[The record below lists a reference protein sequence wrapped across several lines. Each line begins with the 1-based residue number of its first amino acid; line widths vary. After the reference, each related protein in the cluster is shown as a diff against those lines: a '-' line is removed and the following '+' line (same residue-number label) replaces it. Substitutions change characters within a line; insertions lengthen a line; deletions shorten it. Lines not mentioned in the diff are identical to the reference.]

1 MVEERVS
8 GRPPLRFDRR
18 EFAGAF
24 GDLGTDF
31 PLLVGLTVACGL
43 DGASVFAVAGALQI
57 ATGLVYRMP
66 MPVEPLKA
74 MAALA
79 IAQKLAPGVLAG
91 GGLAIGAMML
101 LLTATGLLE
110 ALARAV
116 PKTVVRG
123 IQCGLGLQL
132 AALAAREF
140 LPAGGPAG
148 WVLAGVS
155 ALIVVALMGHE
166 KFPPALLV
174 IGLGLAY
181 ALATGLDARALAG
194 GFAFK
199 LPVFAAPSAA
209 NLATGFVL
217 LALPQLPLSLANSV
231 LATRQVSVD
240 LFPDRAPS
248 VRKIGFTYAAMNLV
262 APLFGGVPACHG
274 SGGMA
279 GHYAFGAR
287 TGGSVVIYGG
297 IFLMLGL
304 LFGGSFSEI
313 VRSFPRPML
322 GVLLAFEGLSMMGL
336 VRDQAGDRQDFALVL
351 LLALIAAFTPYG
363 YLTAMVAGVAL
374 HALKTRVGLRT
385 LR

>member
-1 MVEERVS
+1 MS
-8 GRPPLRFDRR
+8 ARPPLRFDRR
-18 EFAGAF
+18 ELAGAF

-31 PLLVGLTVACGL
+31 PLLVGLTLACGL
-43 DGASVFAVAGALQI
+43 DGGAVLAVAGALQI
-57 ATGLVYRMP
+57 ATALAYRMP

-140 LPAGGPAG
+140 LPAAGAPG
-148 WVLAGVS
+148 WVLAAIS
-155 ALIVVALMGHE
+155 AIIIIALMGHE
-166 KFPPALLV
+166 RVPPALLIV
-174 IGLGLAY
+174 GLGLAY
-181 ALATGLDARALAG
+181 AFAHGLDVHALAG
-194 GFAFK
+194 WAGFHLPAFA
-199 LPVFAAPSAA
+199 PPSAG
-209 NLATGFVL
+209 NVATGFVL

-248 VRKIGFTYAAMNLV
+248 VRKIGFTYAAMNLI
-262 APLFGGVPACHG
+262 APLFGGVPSCHG

-297 IFLMLGL
+297 LFLMIGL
-304 LFGGSFSEI
+304 FFGGAFAQVI
-313 VRSFPRPML
+313 QAFPKPML
-322 GVLLAFEGLSMMGL
+322 GVLLVFEGLAMIGL
-336 VRDQAGDRQDFALVL
+336 IRDQAGDRRDFALVL

-363 YLTAMVAGVAL
+363 YLTALVAGVAL
-374 HALKTRVGLRT
+374 HALKARIGLQT

>member
-1 MVEERVS
+1 MS

-18 EFAGAF
+18 ELAGAF

-31 PLLVGLTVACGL
+31 PLLVGLTLACGL
-43 DGASVFAVAGALQI
+43 DGGSVFAVAGALQI
-57 ATGLVYRMP
+57 AAALIYRMP

-101 LLTATGLLE
+101 VLTATGLLE

-148 WVLAGVS
+148 WVLAAVS
-155 ALIVVALMGHE
+155 AIIVIALMGHE
-166 KFPPALLV
+166 RVPPALIV
-174 IGLGLAY
+174 VGLGLAY
-181 ALATGLDARALAG
+181 ALAHGLDVHALARG
-194 GFAFK
+194 TGFHLPAFA
-199 LPVFAAPSAA
+199 PPSAA
-209 NLATGFVL
+209 NLVTGFVL

-248 VRKIGFTYAAMNLV
+248 VRKIGFTYAAMNLI
-262 APLFGGVPACHG
+262 APLFGGVPSCHG

-287 TGGSVVIYGG
+287 TGGSVVIYGAL
-297 IFLMLGL
+297 FLIIGL
-304 LFGGSFSEI
+304 FFGGAFAQVI
-313 VRSFPRPML
+313 QAFPKPML
-322 GVLLAFEGLSMMGL
+322 GVLLVFEGLSMIGL
-336 VRDQAGDRQDFALVL
+336 IRDQAGDRRDFALVL
-351 LLALIAAFTPYG
+351 LLALLAAFTPYG
-363 YLTAMVAGVAL
+363 YLTALVAGVAL
-374 HALKTRVGLRT
+374 HALKARIGLST

>member
-1 MVEERVS
+1 VS

-31 PLLVGLTVACGL
+31 PLLVGLTLACGL
-43 DGASVFAVAGALQI
+43 DGGSVLAVAGALQI
-57 ATGLVYRMP
+57 ATALIYRMP

-79 IAQKLAPGVLAG
+79 IAQRLAPGVLAG

-110 ALARAV
+110 AIARAV

-132 AALAAREF
+132 ASLAARQF

-148 WVLAGVS
+148 WVLAAVS
-155 ALIVVALMGHE
+155 AAIVIVLMGHE
-166 KFPPALLV
+166 RVPPALLV
-174 IGLGLAY
+174 VGLGLAY

-194 GFAFK
+194 GFAFHA
-199 LPVFAAPSAA
+199 PAFAPPSLA
-209 NLATGFVL
+209 NVATGFVV

-231 LATRQVSVD
+231 LATRQVAVD
-240 LFPDRAPS
+240 LFPDRAPT
-248 VRKIGFTYAAMNLV
+248 VRKIGFTYSAMNLL

-297 IFLMLGL
+297 LFLLLGL
-304 LFGGSFSEI
+304 FFGGAFAQ
-313 VRSFPRPML
+313 VVQAFPKPML
-322 GVLLAFEGLSMMGL
+322 GVLLAFEGLSMAGL
-336 VRDQAGDRQDFALVL
+336 IRDQAGDPRDFALVL
-351 LLALIAAFTPYG
+351 LLGLIAAFTPYG
-363 YLTAMVAGVAL
+363 YLTALVAGVAL

>member
-1 MVEERVS
+1 MS

-18 EFAGAF
+18 ELAGAF

-31 PLLVGLTVACGL
+31 PLLVGLTLACGL
-43 DGASVFAVAGALQI
+43 NGSSVFAVAGALQI
-57 ATGLVYRMP
+57 AAALIYRMP

-101 LLTATGLLE
+101 VLTATGLLE
-110 ALARAV
+110 VLARAV

-148 WVLAGVS
+148 WTLAAVS
-155 ALIVVALMGHE
+155 AIIIIALMGHE
-166 KFPPALLV
+166 RVPPALLV
-174 IGLGLAY
+174 VGLGLAY
-181 ALATGLDARALAG
+181 ALAAGLDGHAAAE
-194 GFAFK
+194 GFGFH
-199 LPVFAAPSAA
+199 LPVFSAPSAA
-209 NLATGFVL
+209 NVATGFVL

-231 LATRQVSVD
+231 LATRQISVD

-248 VRKIGFTYAAMNLV
+248 VRKIGFTYAAMNLIG
-262 APLFGGVPACHG
+262 PLFGGVPSCHG

-287 TGGSVVIYGG
+287 TGGSVLIYGG
-297 IFLMLGL
+297 LFLIIGL
-304 LFGGSFSEI
+304 FFGGAFAQVI
-313 VRSFPRPML
+313 QAFPKPML
-322 GVLLAFEGLSMMGL
+322 GVLLIFEGLSMIGL
-336 VRDQAGDRQDFALVL
+336 IRDEAGDRQSFALVL

-363 YLTAMVAGVAL
+363 YLTALVAGVAL
-374 HALKTRVGLRT
+374 HALKTRIGLRT

>member
-1 MVEERVS
+1 VS
-8 GRPPLRFDRR
+8 GRAPLRFDRR
-18 EFAGAF
+18 ELAGAF

-31 PLLVGLTVACGL
+31 PLLVGLTLACGL
-43 DGASVFAVAGALQI
+43 DGGSVFAVAGALQI
-57 ATGLVYRMP
+57 ATGLIYRMP

-79 IAQKLAPGVLAG
+79 IAQKLSPGVLAG
-91 GGLAIGAMML
+91 GGLAIGALML

-110 ALARAV
+110 ALAKAV

-132 AALAAREF
+132 ASLAAREF

-148 WVLAGVS
+148 WILAAVSAIIVVVLMGHERVPP
-155 ALIVVALMGHE
+155 ALIVV
-166 KFPPALLV
+166 
-174 IGLGLAY
+174 GLGLAY
-181 ALATGLDARALAG
+181 ALARGLDTGALAG
-194 GFAFK
+194 GAGFH
-199 LPVFAAPSAA
+199 LPVFAPPSSAD
-209 NLATGFVL
+209 LATGFVL

-231 LATRQVSVD
+231 LATRQVSLD

-248 VRKIGFTYAAMNLV
+248 VRKIGFTYAAMNLI

-287 TGGSVVIYGG
+287 TGGSVVIYGAL
-297 IFLMLGL
+297 FLLIGL
-304 LFGGSFSEI
+304 FFGGSFAQVISA
-313 VRSFPRPML
+313 FPKPML
-322 GVLLAFEGLSMMGL
+322 GVLLVFEGLSMIGL
-336 VRDQAGDRQDFALVL
+336 IRDQAGDRRDFALVL

-363 YLTAMVAGVAL
+363 YLTALVAGVAL
-374 HALKTRVGLRT
+374 HALKTRTGLQT

>member
-1 MVEERVS
+1 M
-8 GRPPLRFDRR
+8 RFDRR

-31 PLLVGLTVACGL
+31 PLLVGLTLACGL
-43 DGASVFAVAGALQI
+43 DGGAVLAVAGALQV
-57 ATGLVYRMP
+57 ATALIYRMP

-79 IAQKLAPGVLAG
+79 IAQRLSPGVLAG

-110 ALARAV
+110 ALARLV
-116 PKTVVRG
+116 PKAVVRG

-148 WVLAGVS
+148 WVLAAVS
-155 ALIVVALMGHE
+155 ALVVIALMGDE
-166 KFPPALLV
+166 RVPPALLV
-174 IGLGLAY
+174 VGLGLAY

-194 GFAFK
+194 GFGFHLPAFA
-199 LPVFAAPSAA
+199 PPSAA
-209 NLATGFVL
+209 DLAAGFVL

-231 LATRQVSVD
+231 LATRQVAED

-248 VRKIGFTYAAMNLV
+248 VRKIGFTYAAMNLI
-262 APLFGGVPACHG
+262 APLFGGAPSCHG

-287 TGGSVVIYGG
+287 TGGSVLIYGG
-297 IFLMLGL
+297 LFLLLGL
-304 LFGGSFSEI
+304 FFGAGFAQVI
-313 VRSFPRPML
+313 RAFPKPIL
-322 GVLLAFEGLSMMGL
+322 GVLLLFEGLSMVGL
-336 VRDQAGDRQDFALVL
+336 IRDQAGDPRDFALVL
-351 LLALIAAFTPYG
+351 LLGLIAAFTPYG
-363 YLTAMVAGVAL
+363 YLTALVGGVAL
-374 HALKTRVGLRT
+374 HALKERIALRT

>member
-1 MVEERVS
+1 VS
-8 GRPPLRFDRR
+8 APPRPRFDRR

-31 PLLVGLTVACGL
+31 PLLVGLTLACGL
-43 DGASVFAVAGALQI
+43 NGGGVLAVAGALQI
-57 ATGLVYRMP
+57 ATALAYRMP

-79 IAQKLAPGVLAG
+79 IAQKIAPGVLAG
-91 GGLAIGAMML
+91 AGVAIGAMML

-110 ALARAV
+110 AIARAV

-132 AALAAREF
+132 ASLAAKQY
-140 LPAGGPAG
+140 LPAGGAPG
-148 WVLAGVS
+148 WVLAAVS
-155 ALIVVALMGHE
+155 AALIVALMGNE
-166 KFPPALLV
+166 RVPPALLV
-174 IGLGLAY
+174 VGLGLAY
-181 ALATGLDARALAG
+181 ALATGLDPRALAG
-194 GFAFK
+194 GFGFR
-199 LPVFAAPSAA
+199 LPAFAAPTARDVAS
-209 NLATGFVL
+209 GFFL

-262 APLFGGVPACHG
+262 APLFGGVPSCHG

-287 TGGSVVIYGG
+287 TGGSVLIYGG
-297 IFLMLGL
+297 LFLVLGL
-304 LFGGSFSEI
+304 FCSSAAPSR
-313 VRSFPRPML
+313 RSCRRFPSPCS
-322 GVLLAFEGLSMMGL
+322 APCSPSK
-336 VRDQAGDRQDFALVL
+336 ASPCSA
-351 LLALIAAFTPYG
+351 
-363 YLTAMVAGVAL
+363 
-374 HALKTRVGLRT
+374 
-385 LR
+385 

>member
-1 MVEERVS
+1 MS

-31 PLLVGLTVACGL
+31 PLLVGLTLACGL
-43 DGASVFAVAGALQI
+43 DGGSVFAVAGALQI
-57 ATGLVYRMP
+57 ATALIYRMP

-110 ALARAV
+110 TLARAV

-123 IQCGLGLQL
+123 IQCGLGLKL
-132 AALAAREF
+132 SALAAREF
-140 LPAGGPAG
+140 LPAGGAPG
-148 WVLAGVS
+148 WILAAVA
-155 ALIVVALMGHE
+155 ALIVIVLMGHE
-166 KFPPALLV
+166 RFPPALLV
-174 IGLGLAY
+174 VGLGLAY
-181 ALATGLDARALAG
+181 ALGTGLDLRALSG
-194 GFAFK
+194 GIGLHLPAFT
-199 LPVFAAPSAA
+199 APSAA
-209 NLATGFVL
+209 NVMTGFLV

-231 LATRQVSVD
+231 LATRQVAVD
-240 LFPDRAPS
+240 LFPERAPS
-248 VRKIGFTYAAMNLV
+248 VRKIGYTYAAMNLI

-297 IFLMLGL
+297 LFLLIGL
-304 LFGGSFSEI
+304 FFGGAFSSVI
-313 VRSFPRPML
+313 QAFPKPML
-322 GVLLAFEGLSMMGL
+322 GVLLIFEGLSITGL
-336 VRDQAGDRQDFALVL
+336 IRDQAGDPKDFALVL
-351 LLALIAAFTPYG
+351 LLGLIAAFTPYG
-363 YLTAMVAGVAL
+363 YLTALVAGVAL
-374 HALKTRVGLRT
+374 HALKARIGLKT

>member
-1 MVEERVS
+1 MS
-8 GRPPLRFDRR
+8 GRAPLRFDRR
-18 EFAGAF
+18 ELAGAF

-31 PLLVGLTVACGL
+31 PLLVGLTMACGL
-43 DGASVFAVAGALQI
+43 DGGAVLAVAGTLQI
-57 ATGLVYRMP
+57 ATALAYRMP

-148 WVLAGVS
+148 WVLAAVAAG
-155 ALIVVALMGHE
+155 IVIALMGDE
-166 KFPPALLV
+166 RMPPALLV
-174 IGLGLAY
+174 VGLGFAY
-181 ALATGLDARALAG
+181 ALWNGLDARSLGAGFGFRLPPFAVPTAGDLAA
-194 GFAFK
+194 GF
-199 LPVFAAPSAA
+199 LV
-209 NLATGFVL
+209 

-248 VRKIGFTYAAMNLV
+248 VRKIGFTYAAMNLI
-262 APLFGGVPACHG
+262 APLFGGVPSCHG
-274 SGGMA
+274 SGGIA

-287 TGGSVVIYGG
+287 TGGSVMIYGG
-297 IFLMLGL
+297 LFLLIGL
-304 LFGGSFSEI
+304 FFGGAFAS
-313 VRSFPRPML
+313 VVQAFPKPIL
-322 GVLLAFEGLSMMGL
+322 GVLLVFEGLSMIGL
-336 VRDQAGDRQDFALVL
+336 IRDQAGDRQDFALVL
-351 LLALIAAFTPYG
+351 LLGLIAAFTPYG
-363 YLTAMVAGVAL
+363 YLTALAAGTAL
-374 HALKTRVGLRT
+374 HALKARIGLRT

>member
-1 MVEERVS
+1 MS

-18 EFAGAF
+18 ELAGAF

-31 PLLVGLTVACGL
+31 PLLVGLTLACGL
-43 DGASVFAVAGALQI
+43 NGSSVFAVAGALQI
-57 ATGLVYRMP
+57 AAALIYRMP

-116 PKTVVRG
+116 PKVVVRG

-148 WVLAGVS
+148 WVLAAVS
-155 ALIVVALMGHE
+155 ALLVIALMGDE
-166 KFPPALLV
+166 RVPPALLV
-174 IGLGLAY
+174 VGLGLAY
-181 ALATGLDARALAG
+181 ALATGLDPRALAG
-194 GFAFK
+194 GFGFHLPAFA
-199 LPVFAAPSAA
+199 PPSAA
-209 NLATGFVL
+209 IVAAGFVL

-231 LATRQVSVD
+231 LATRQVSAD

-262 APLFGGVPACHG
+262 APLFGGAPSCHG

-287 TGGSVVIYGG
+287 TGGSVMIYGG
-297 IFLMLGL
+297 LFLLVGL
-304 LFGGSFSEI
+304 FFGGAFAQVI
-313 VRSFPRPML
+313 QAFPKPML
-322 GVLLAFEGLSMMGL
+322 GVLLVFEGLSMVGL
-336 VRDQAGDRQDFALVL
+336 IRDQAGDPRDFALVL
-351 LLALIAAFTPYG
+351 LLGLIAAFTPYG
-363 YLTAMVAGVAL
+363 YLTALVAGVAL
-374 HALKTRVGLRT
+374 HALGTRIGLRT

>member
-1 MVEERVS
+1 VS
-8 GRPPLRFDRR
+8 VRPRLRFDRR
-18 EFAGAF
+18 ELAGAF

-31 PLLVGLTVACGL
+31 PLLVGLTMACGL
-43 DGASVFAVAGALQI
+43 DGGAVLAVAGTLQI
-57 ATGLVYRMP
+57 ATALAYRMP

-148 WVLAGVS
+148 WVLAAVAAGI
-155 ALIVVALMGHE
+155 AIALMGDE
-166 KFPPALLV
+166 RIPPALLV
-174 IGLGLAY
+174 VGLGFGW
-181 ALATGLDARALAG
+181 ALWNGLDTRSLGAGFEFRLPSFSVPTAGDLAA
-194 GFAFK
+194 GF
-199 LPVFAAPSAA
+199 LV
-209 NLATGFVL
+209 

-248 VRKIGFTYAAMNLV
+248 VRKIGFTYAAMNLI
-262 APLFGGVPACHG
+262 APLFGGVPSCHG
-274 SGGMA
+274 SGGIA

-287 TGGSVVIYGG
+287 TGGSVMIYGG
-297 IFLMLGL
+297 LFLLIGL
-304 LFGGSFSEI
+304 FFGGAFAS
-313 VRSFPRPML
+313 VVQAFPKPIL
-322 GVLLAFEGLSMMGL
+322 GVLLVFEGLSMIGL
-336 VRDQAGDRQDFALVL
+336 IRDQAGDRQDFALVL
-351 LLALIAAFTPYG
+351 LLGLIAAFTPYG
-363 YLTAMVAGVAL
+363 YLTALAAGRAL
-374 HALKTRVGLRT
+374 HALKARIGLRT